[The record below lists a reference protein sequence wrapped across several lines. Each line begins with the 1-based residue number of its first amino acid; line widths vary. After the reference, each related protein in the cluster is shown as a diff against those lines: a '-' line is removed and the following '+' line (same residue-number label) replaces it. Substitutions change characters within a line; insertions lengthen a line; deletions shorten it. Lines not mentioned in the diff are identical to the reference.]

1 MISVLRN
8 KPNSSSRWHLAL
20 LIVFFGALALR
31 LIHFSQ
37 SADNPLLYMPVLD
50 ETYYIDLGKTVSE
63 GYWLGEERAFFMD
76 PLYGYLLGTIF
87 YLFGDNLTTVRLL
100 QIVLDSLN
108 VVLIYF
114 IGATIWNR
122 PAGMIAAVFYA
133 VYTVAFFY
141 TLLILK
147 TTLTVT
153 MSLFFILALLWVVE
167 AKRGVYWYLMGL
179 LSAIITYL
187 RANLILMIPFSVLF
201 YYLYNRPGWR
211 KLLIP
216 SALLFAGLAT
226 LLLVGTFRNYVV
238 SGEIIFLNTQS
249 GRLLY
254 SSNNPENLTGRYN
267 VPAFSHPNPED
278 SERDFHREAERRL
291 GRALS
296 TGDVSGYW
304 LGAALRFM
312 IEKPG
317 AIPILL
323 YNKLKGA
330 IGNYEIPNNHSFYLA
345 SKFSPLTRWPF
356 PTFAFAF
363 AFGVPGLVIGIAS
376 NRKVSVLLVPIVTVC
391 LTVVVFYTSSRFR
404 MPVVPFLILGT
415 GICLSIMAKWI
426 KSREAI
432 KIVVLCC
439 VVISLGALSFMASS
453 PKSTGTENFFL
464 AKAYWRQ
471 KNLEQARSVALQ
483 GADMFPSQARFQIL
497 LGMVSLSANVPE
509 DAIRYNLAALRIDS
523 DNVDAHHN
531 MGLVYLTTGEPEK
544 AIHYIIKAL
553 SIEPRPSFFF
563 ILAKAYDL
571 SNDTYLAVKYYK
583 RYLKESKTTAPM
595 RKQATHRLERL
606 KESSE

>member
-1 MISVLRN
+1 MVCVLRK
-8 KPNSSSRWHLAL
+8 KPNASNRWHLAL
-20 LIVFFGALALR
+20 LMVFFGALALR
-31 LIHFSQ
+31 LIHFSL

-50 ETYYIDLGKTVSE
+50 ETYYIDLGKTISE
-63 GYWLGEERAFFMD
+63 GHWLGEKRAFFMD

-87 YLFGDNLTTVRLL
+87 YLFGDNLTTIRLL

-114 IGATIWNR
+114 IGATLWNR
-122 PAGMIAAVFYA
+122 PAGMIAAVCYA
-133 VYTVAFFY
+133 VYNVAFFY

-153 MSLFFILALLWVVE
+153 MSLFFILALLWVAE
-167 AKRGVYWYLMGL
+167 TKQGVYWYLMGI
-179 LSAIITYL
+179 LSAVITYL
-187 RANLILMIPFSVLF
+187 RANLILMVPFSVLF
-201 YYLYNRPGWR
+201 HYLYNRPGWR
-211 KLLIP
+211 KSLIS
-216 SALLFAGLAT
+216 SALLLAGLAT
-226 LLLVGTFRNYVV
+226 LLLVGTVRNYVV

-304 LGAALRFM
+304 LGETFRFL

-317 AIPILL
+317 AIPSLL
-323 YNKLKGA
+323 YNKLKGT
-330 IGNYEIPNNHSFYLA
+330 IGNYEVPNNHSFYLA
-345 SKFSPLTRWPF
+345 SRFSPLIRWPF

-363 AFGVPGLVIGIAS
+363 AFGVPGLVIGVAR

-391 LTVVVFYTSSRFR
+391 LTIVIFYTSSRFR

-415 GICLSIMAKWI
+415 GICLSMLAEWI

-453 PKSTGTENFFL
+453 PKSTGTEEFFL

-471 KNLEQARSVALQ
+471 KKLEPARSIALQ
-483 GADMFPSQARFQIL
+483 GADMFPSQARFQVM
-497 LGMVSLSANVPE
+497 LGMISLSANMPE
-509 DAIRYNLAALRIDS
+509 DAIRHNLAAMRIDS
-523 DNVDAHHN
+523 HNVDAHHN
-531 MGLVYLTTGEPEK
+531 MGLLYLTIGEPEK
-544 AIHYIIKAL
+544 AIHYIMKAM
-553 SIEPRPSFFF
+553 SIESRPSFFF
-563 ILAKAYDL
+563 SLAKAYDL
-571 SNDTYLAVKYYK
+571 SNDTYLAVRFYK

-595 RKQATHRLERL
+595 REQATHRLERL
-606 KESSE
+606 R